1 MNAEKILAESGCS
14 AEELT
19 AEKSELYDQLA
30 RINQEI
36 RSEKKKLKMC
46 QEIQAQAETMQKDIE
61 EAEQRKALE
70 DKEIEEKGY
79 ARQEQR

>member
-1 MNAEKILAESGCS
+1 
-14 AEELT
+14 
-19 AEKSELYDQLA
+19 
-30 RINQEI
+30 
-36 RSEKKKLKMC
+36 MC

-70 DKEIEEKGY
+70 DKEFDEKGH